1 MEFFQLEAFSTDLS
15 EIVNEDITTN
25 LYTTSVDNLHF
36 ESVLNKHA
44 PLKELSRTEMKF
56 RSKLWL
62 TKRIRNSIMEY
73 HRSIFVTLTK
83 TTGVNDPVF
92 KNKKIYFPSTKVYH
106 KDYAENITLIEQF
119 EH

>member
-1 MEFFQLEAFSTDLS
+1 
-15 EIVNEDITTN
+15 
-25 LYTTSVDNLHF
+25 
-36 ESVLNKHA
+36 
-44 PLKELSRTEMKF
+44 
-56 RSKLWL
+56 
-62 TKRIRNSIMEY
+62 MEY